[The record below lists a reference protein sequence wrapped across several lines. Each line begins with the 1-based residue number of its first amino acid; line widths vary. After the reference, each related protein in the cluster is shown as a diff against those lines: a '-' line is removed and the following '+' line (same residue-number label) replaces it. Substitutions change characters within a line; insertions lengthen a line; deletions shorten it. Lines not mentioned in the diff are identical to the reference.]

1 LDEIRGIAFCAVMGT
16 ITISPED
23 PITFIDV
30 NIIAGGVPTRNIGG
44 RVLNFMGSDHVWL
57 QYSVLESSELKG
69 GNLQVEFYGRRS
81 DSVLFKSCGVHLIH
95 KHEELH
101 EDVID
106 GHLDIPD
113 EEIENSVDF
122 REGVQVCKRRHD
134 DEDHNLES
142 NGYPPQKRHS
152 STCSCHTTCL

>member
-1 LDEIRGIAFCAVMGT
+1 LDEIIGIVFCAVMGT
-16 ITISPED
+16 IAIFPED
-23 PITFIDV
+23 PIAYVDV

-57 QYSVLESSELKG
+57 QYSVLESSELEG
-69 GNLQVEFYGRRS
+69 DNLRVKFYSRY

-101 EDVID
+101 EDVN
-106 GHLDIPD
+106 GHLDIPNN

-122 REGVQVCKRRHD
+122 IDGVQVCKRRHD
-134 DEDHNLES
+134 DEDDNLES
-142 NGYPPQKRHS
+142 NGYPQQKRHS
-152 STCSCHTTCL
+152 STFSCYTTCL